1 MKNEG
6 ITQGPLFAV
15 QDSVGAWCVTVG
27 NSRFDQQVAYVGTDN
42 PHVKTGSAKGNAQL
56 FAAAPDMRDALHL
69 ARGIMSGYLHA
80 TTFRQRDNAV
90 QDMENAIYAMAN
102 ALAKAEGR
110 A

>member
-56 FAAAPDMRDALHL
+56 FAAAPDLLDALSMMYCAGFWSADTL
-69 ARGIMSGYLHA
+69 ATMPEY
-80 TTFRQRDNAV
+80 QR
-90 QDMENAIYAMAN
+90 NAIEAAR
-102 ALAKAEGR
+102 LAISKAEGR